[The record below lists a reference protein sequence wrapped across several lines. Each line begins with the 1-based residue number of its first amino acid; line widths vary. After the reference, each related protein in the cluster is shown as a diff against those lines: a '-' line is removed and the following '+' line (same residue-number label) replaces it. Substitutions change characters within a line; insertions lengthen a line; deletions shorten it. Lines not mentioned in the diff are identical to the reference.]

1 MSLFNKVTAIVASGI
16 LVLNFAT
23 IPTAHAQLPVL
34 VPTPSPDLVRGGNL
48 WTITAFNDASPVH
61 TQMATQGICFE
72 FIGVVGTH
80 FRYRWY
86 STTFPD
92 WNGIA
97 SQEGDQVFMHGDYA
111 KDVGHDGIHWAIDTS
126 KAGSGHWTE
135 WREDGGFGNTI
146 VFANAVFQRAGICRT
161 PIPVPLPYVP
171 NQYTIDG
178 ILIENPMGIEVKD

>member
-1 MSLFNKVTAIVASGI
+1 MSLLNKVTAIVASGI

-80 FRYRWY
+80 FR
-86 STTFPD
+86 
-92 WNGIA
+92 IA
-97 SQEGDQVFMHGDYA
+97 G
-111 KDVGHDGIHWAIDTS
+111 
-126 KAGSGHWTE
+126 
-135 WREDGGFGNTI
+135 
-146 VFANAVFQRAGICRT
+146 T
-161 PIPVPLPYVP
+161 PQLSLTGMELPARKE
-171 NQYTIDG
+171 TRSS
-178 ILIENPMGIEVKD
+178 